1 MQHITIVPDV
11 DGLQEEKETQPAIQ
25 KLLILGQESPDFLS
39 LQKCR

>member
-11 DGLQEEKETQPAIQ
+11 DGLQEEKETRPAIQ
-25 KLLILGQESPDFLS
+25 KLLILGQEYTDLLS

>member
-11 DGLQEEKETQPAIQ
+11 DELQEEKETQPAIQ
-25 KLLILGQESPDFLS
+25 KLFILGQEYTDLLS